1 MTDEEMEQLN
11 LFTVPW
17 HWTDVKTS
25 EYETAA
31 VNWCIEMGLDYE
43 IDYYV
48 ETIDE
53 TVKVAPRGKITKV
66 VRTHH
71 WLFKDPQY
79 ATMFRLKFSEQS

>member
-1 MTDEEMEQLN
+1 MIADDMDQLD

-17 HWTDVKTS
+17 HWTDVILP
-25 EYETAA
+25 EYINEAIE
-31 VNWCIEMGLDYE
+31 WCIEIGLEYE

-48 ETIDE
+48 ETID
-53 TVKVAPRGKITKV
+53 TNLPAGPRGKMTKV

-79 ATMFRLKFSEQS
+79 ATMFRLRWA